1 MTIQSLRE
9 LEVPSG
15 LLVHGV
21 SRAQFRKTIYLK
33 VLRNSRTFQEGYLS
47 RRRLYFTD
55 YEILFVC
62 NKSTEKEFN
71 FGGFK
76 PDLRGLEYTFPTSYQ
91 ETASPLSKATGLLRK
106 YSDRTLSFQSDAL
119 NAVLGI
125 LRSLRNE
132 PDPVGSIWGLPFG
145 NAAAAGETPD
155 YRLCLYWYNSA
166 ECINR
171 RHEFPSWS
179 PLAWEG
185 RKRFD
190 QCQHPV
196 SATSMRVLWEQCDR
210 QYSNEQATGL
220 LNELFLT
227 AYIVRLLVERSGERC
242 YALLP
247 TLDDVKA
254 RIGWD
259 DREHDD
265 KAVQSVLCAI
275 NIYKNVS
282 LDWYTAPC
290 TVFHFIIL
298 EARGAKYER
307 QGHSKLLFSPTDRR
321 LERWLEDQ
329 VKQTI
334 VLI

>member
-1 MTIQSLRE
+1 
-9 LEVPSG
+9 
-15 LLVHGV
+15 
-21 SRAQFRKTIYLK
+21 
-33 VLRNSRTFQEGYLS
+33 
-47 RRRLYFTD
+47 LYFTD

-62 NKSTEKEFN
+62 NKSTEKEFS
-71 FGGFK
+71 FAGFK
-76 PDLRGLEYTFPTSYQ
+76 PNLRNLEYTFPTSNQ

-119 NAVLGI
+119 DAVLGI

-166 ECINR
+166 GCNTR
-171 RHEFPSWS
+171 RHEYPSWS
-179 PLAWEG
+179 PLAWDSG
-185 RKRFD
+185 GIGFD
-190 QCQHPV
+190 ECQHPV

-220 LNELFLT
+220 LSELFLT
-227 AYIVRLLVERSGERC
+227 AYIVRLLVARSGVKR
-242 YALLP
+242 YAVLP
-247 TLDDVKA
+247 TLDDVEA

-259 DREHDD
+259 DYEDYD
-265 KAVQSVLCAI
+265 KAVESVLCAI

-282 LDWYTAPC
+282 LDWYTFPC
-290 TVFHFIIL
+290 TVLHFIIL
-298 EARGAKYER
+298 EARGVKYER
-307 QGHSKLLFSPTDRR
+307 KGHAKLLFGPTDRR
-321 LERWLEDQ
+321 VERWLEDQ

>member
-1 MTIQSLRE
+1 
-9 LEVPSG
+9 
-15 LLVHGV
+15 
-21 SRAQFRKTIYLK
+21 
-33 VLRNSRTFQEGYLS
+33 
-47 RRRLYFTD
+47 LYFTD

-76 PDLRGLEYTFPTSYQ
+76 PNLRNLEYTFPTPNQ

-166 ECINR
+166 GCRTR
-171 RHEFPSWS
+171 RHGFPSWS

-185 RKRFD
+185 GKSFD
-190 QCQHPV
+190 ECQHPV

-220 LNELFLT
+220 MNELFLT
-227 AYIVRLLVERSGERC
+227 AYIVRLLVERSGGTS

-247 TLDDVKA
+247 TLDDTKA
-254 RIGWD
+254 MIGWD
-259 DREHDD
+259 DHEDYD
-265 KAVQSVLCAI
+265 KAVDSVLCAI

-282 LDWYTAPC
+282 LSWYTVPF
-290 TVFHFIIL
+290 TVLHFIIL

-307 QGHSKLLFSPTDRR
+307 KGNTRLLFDPTERIV
-321 LERWLEDQ
+321 ERWLEDQ